1 MLIKTSNGV
10 AKRKQKNKHKNKKD
24 NDNFS
29 LLAKKLANK
38 NVKLFKMFHKTI
50 KFLLGIVSQVCVIVE

>member
-38 NVKLFKMFHKTI
+38 NVTLFKMFHKTI